1 MAATSPS
8 RAALLSDRG
17 TEAALLSA
25 ITVVTCPNAAAWP
38 SQTRSRTGQARGQAW
53 VLFKHAGPLD
63 SAARIGAVVLDKTG
77 RLTLDTPEVTDALV
91 ALRRG

>member
-25 ITVVTCPNAAAWP
+25 ITVVTCPNARGLAKRNAI
-38 SQTRSRTGQARGQAW
+38 SDGSGTGPAW